1 MSKEKTLLK
10 NTAIVTIGKI
20 CTQMISF
27 FLLPLYTAMLS
38 TEEYGVVDLLNT
50 LINLIVPILLIQ
62 IDQGVFRFLI
72 DVRGN
77 KDKED
82 ELISISW
89 FFTVAQV
96 VIYLI
101 FFALAYPFIHNEY
114 KLFLGTNL
122 IFALGSTLLL
132 QVARGVGDNVSY
144 TFASFISGSATV
156 LLNVIFIVGFHLGAY
171 GMLLA
176 SMIAN
181 LLACIYIFVKLKL
194 HQRIKFKL
202 FNKQLLKEMVAYSLP
217 LVPNVISWWIVSSS
231 SRVLI
236 TMFLGLGANGV
247 YSAANK
253 FSGVLVMIY
262 GVFNL
267 TWTESAAIN
276 IDGEDKN
283 EFFSKIF
290 EMIIRIFG
298 AICLNV
304 IALMPFVFPFM
315 INEKFSAAYEQI
327 PILILATV
335 FNIFIQFLGSVY
347 VAKKLAK
354 EIAKTS
360 ILAAIINIVVN
371 VALIQFVGLYAASI
385 STLVAYFAL
394 FVYRYIDSKRLVT
407 LKVPSNLVISMIL
420 VYVLVFI
427 GYYMNT
433 PIINIAIALLA
444 VVYAIIINLK
454 NISAILMM
462 FKSKLKK
469 A

>member
-38 TEEYGVVDLLNT
+38 TQEYGVVDLLNT

-77 KDKED
+77 KEKEN
-82 ELISISW
+82 ELISVSW
-89 FFTVAQV
+89 FFTLAQV

-101 FFALAYPFIHNEY
+101 FFAIAYPFIHNEY

-122 IFALGSTLLL
+122 IFALFSTLLL
-132 QVARGVGDNVSY
+132 QVSRGVGDNVSY

-156 LLNVIFIVGFHLGAY
+156 LLNVLFIVVFKWGAY

-181 LLACIYIFVKLKL
+181 FLACLYIFIKLKL
-194 HQRIKFKL
+194 HERVKL
-202 FNKQLLKEMVAYSLP
+202 KYFSKQSLKEMIAYSLP

-231 SRVLI
+231 SRVII
-236 TMFLGLGANGV
+236 TMFLGLGANGI

-276 IDGEDKN
+276 IDGDDKN

-304 IALMPFVFPFM
+304 IALMPFIFPIM
-315 INEKFSAAYEQI
+315 INEKFGEAYGQI

-371 VALIQFVGLYAASI
+371 FGLIHFIGLYAASI

-394 FVYRYIDSKRLVT
+394 FVYRYIDSKRLVVLEVPKT
-407 LKVPSNLVISMIL
+407 LTMSMII
-420 VYVLVFI
+420 VYGIVLV
-427 GYYMNT
+427 GYYINT
-433 PIINIAIALLA
+433 TPINIAIAIVA
-444 VVYAIIINLK
+444 VIYAIIINLK
-454 NISAILMM
+454 NASAILNMIT
-462 FKSKLKK
+462 SKFKK